1 MTYTVDTIR
10 QALLDQGI
18 TEVQFGGKTYPVS
31 TTSATALLYITITN
45 NLKEHIR
52 KVSPNDE
59 TYLYR
64 TVQALQMFGQPF
76 IEELVEEIDD
86 ES

>member
-1 MTYTVDTIR
+1 MTYTVETIR
-10 QALLDQGI
+10 QTLLNQGI
-18 TEVQFGGKTYPVS
+18 TEVHFGGKTYPVA
-31 TTSATALLYITITN
+31 TTSAKALLYITITN

-52 KVSPNDE
+52 KVSPDDE

-76 IEELVEEIDD
+76 MEALVVESDD

>member
-18 TEVQFGGKTYPVS
+18 TEVHFGGRTYPVS
-31 TTSATALLYITITN
+31 TTSAEALLYITITN

-52 KVSPNDE
+52 KVSPDDE
-59 TYLYR
+59 TYLDR
-64 TVQALQMFGQPF
+64 TVQALQMFGQQF
-76 IEELVEEIDD
+76 MEALVEEADD
-86 ES
+86 

>member
-10 QALLDQGI
+10 QTLLSQGI

-31 TTSATALLYITITN
+31 TTAAEALLYITIIN

-52 KVSPNDE
+52 KVSPDNDA
-59 TYLYR
+59 YLSR
-64 TVQALQMFGQPF
+64 TVQALQMFGEPF
-76 IEELVEEIDD
+76 MEDLVDEITD
-86 ES
+86 ED